1 MKQYVVRLG
10 ELAGAG
16 FVVGASEYVV
26 QHGFELSSAGLRG
39 LAVAGGMA
47 AWGVLVKKVGDKN
60 RPSAVK

>member
-1 MKQYVVRLG
+1 MKNYLARLV

-16 FVVGASEYVV
+16 FLVGASEYVV

-47 AWGVLVKKVGDKN
+47 AYGVLVRKLGDKE
-60 RPSAVK
+60 RPTVK